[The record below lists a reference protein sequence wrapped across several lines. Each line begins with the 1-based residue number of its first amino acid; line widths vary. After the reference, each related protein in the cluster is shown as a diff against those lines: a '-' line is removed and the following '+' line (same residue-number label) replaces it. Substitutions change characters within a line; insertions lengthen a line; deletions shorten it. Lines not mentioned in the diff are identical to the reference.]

1 MARPLSPH
9 PTDGELEILNIL
21 WERGPSPLGEICAA
35 LREIRPVATTTVATM
50 LKLMLDKQLVKK
62 AEGEKGYVWSARLTR
77 NSAKKSFVRKLLDR
91 AFDGSAQ
98 HLVAHLFEAGHLSE
112 ADREEIR
119 KLLDRKPDKT

>member
-1 MARPLSPH
+1 MARPLSSH

-21 WERGPSPLGEICAA
+21 WEHGPSPLGEICSA
-35 LREIRPVATTTVATM
+35 LRETRPLATTTVATM

-62 AEGEKGYVWSARLTR
+62 SEGDKGYVWSARLTR
-77 NSAKKSFVRKLLDR
+77 QSAKKSFVRKLLDR

-112 ADREEIR
+112 KDREEIR
-119 KLLDRKPDKT
+119 KLLDHKPEKS

>member
-1 MARPLSPH
+1 MARPLSSH

-21 WERGPSPLGEICAA
+21 WEHGPSPLGEICSA
-35 LREIRPVATTTVATM
+35 LRETRPLATTTVATM

-62 AEGEKGYVWSARLTR
+62 SEGEKGYVWSARLTR
-77 NSAKKSFVRKLLDR
+77 QSAKKSFVRKLLDR

-112 ADREEIR
+112 KDREEIR
-119 KLLDRKPDKT
+119 KLLDHKPEKS